1 MSHKNEFISIQG
13 SGACYRIFLGL
24 QVDGPISC
32 VRVCVWR
39 GYKLRGGGGGG
50 GRALKR
56 QFAIQTIT
64 IKVDS
69 AKRVTLLLETGFL

>member
-24 QVDGPISC
+24 QVDGPISG

-39 GYKLRGGGGGG
+39 GYKLRGGGGGWG
-50 GRALKR
+50 
-56 QFAIQTIT
+56 
-64 IKVDS
+64 
-69 AKRVTLLLETGFL
+69 EGFKAAVCDTNDHY

>member
-24 QVDGPISC
+24 QVDGPISG

-39 GYKLRGGGGGG
+39 GYKLRGGGGG

>member
-24 QVDGPISC
+24 QGDGPISG

-39 GYKLRGGGGGG
+39 GYKLRGGGGWG
-50 GRALKR
+50 
-56 QFAIQTIT
+56 
-64 IKVDS
+64 
-69 AKRVTLLLETGFL
+69 EGFKAAVCDTNDRY

>member
-24 QVDGPISC
+24 QVDGPISG

-39 GYKLRGGGGGG
+39 GYKLRGGGGGVG
-50 GRALKR
+50 GGL
-56 QFAIQTIT
+56 
-64 IKVDS
+64 
-69 AKRVTLLLETGFL
+69 